1 MIDIQF
7 VSTYFIISVSIHLFI
22 YIYIYIYIYILPYRN
37 LNSKIYKHLG
47 DLIIIDF

>member
-22 YIYIYIYIYILPYRN
+22 YIYILPYRN
-37 LNSKIYKHLG
+37 LNSKIYKPLG